1 MVEYKATNDR
11 KQKKSTKIAATGVS
25 VVLIIVGI
33 FFLSIYTVIVGT
45 IVLLASFVKKRAY
58 VDETGVVVLYQ
69 LFKFNYKE
77 NWGFSEIKE
86 MHEEIVPDPNFIALH
101 FTKDVISKRLIFDS
115 HEAKAIVVMA
125 MEENPAIHFD
135 TAY

>member
-25 VVLIIVGI
+25 VILIIVGI
-33 FFLSIYTVIVGT
+33 FLLSIYTVIVGT
-45 IVLLASFVKKRAY
+45 IVLLASFAKKRAY

-77 NWGFSEIKE
+77 IWGFSEIKE

-125 MEENPAIHFD
+125 MEENPSIHFD